1 MIVLELI
8 IKEKRML
15 EFLQKLENLII
26 STKEKLRE
34 PITAPR
40 RKVILVGIGIVVLF
54 CAVLLI

>member
-1 MIVLELI
+1 
-8 IKEKRML
+8 ML